1 MVIISRVVLA
11 YQPFT
16 ALAIMPIRGFFLD
29 WRVVSLITTAHME
42 KETIEEVVSTET
54 ETAEETAQ
62 KNERNWKKEY
72 YQEYWTRKQIEKKVS
87 DLEQKFNTIQST
99 NQTTDYG
106 DYNKEQVEFIEKLAE
121 KKAEQLIDKK
131 LHSFMDN
138 RQNQEL
144 VSKEQEAF
152 LDQHPEAIDD
162 LDRIKDLQRQYFPGK
177 SISYVY
183 KKFFN
188 EQEEEQPKNK
198 GVKLSWWSWWWDVTK
213 VNPKKQVTDDDLRAF
228 YWKLV
233 GR

>member
-1 MVIISRVVLA
+1 
-11 YQPFT
+11 
-16 ALAIMPIRGFFLD
+16 
-29 WRVVSLITTAHME
+29 ME
-42 KETIEEVVSTET
+42 KETIEEVVSTES

-62 KNERNWKKEY
+62 KTERDWKKEY
-72 YQEYWTRKQIEKKVS
+72 YKEYGTRKQIEKKVS
-87 DLEQKFNTIQST
+87 DLENRFDSIST
-99 NQTTDYG
+99 PNQPIDYG
-106 DYNKEQVEFIEKLAE
+106 DYNKDQVEFIEKLAE
-121 KKAEQLIDKK
+121 KKAGQMIDKK
-131 LHSFMDN
+131 LNSFMEN

-162 LDRIKDLQRQYFPGK
+162 LDRIKDLQKQYFPGK

-188 EQEEEQPKNK
+188 EEVEEQPKNK

-213 VNPKKQVTDDDLRAF
+213 VNPKKQVSDDDLRSF
-228 YWKLV
+228 YWKLL